1 MRQKGSDLSS
11 DTGGM
16 NVVIAAGGTGGHFYP
31 AMALAEEFRRR
42 DSHTSVTVIG
52 TGRALE
58 RMMIAETDIK
68 IEPLQVRGVVGRGM
82 LASVRALLLVPGAI
96 WKAMQLLR
104 SSRADLVIGTGGYTS
119 PPVVMAAWLL
129 GIKRVLLEP
138 NAIPGLANRVLGP
151 LAHRV
156 FVSFEQATSYFNPA
170 RVKIVGAPIRQ
181 AFVDPLPTVHSGEV
195 KTLLVCGGSQ
205 GATAINTAMIEAVK
219 ESDCLRTELNL
230 IHQTGPADFE
240 RVRQAYDE
248 MDVRVEVVPFVK
260 DMANL
265 LRAADLVISRCGA
278 LTLAEISACGKPVV
292 LIPLPSATHQ
302 HQEHN
307 ARVIEQ
313 AGAGVVLMQ
322 SELTGSRLAQVIE
335 FLANNQQ
342 QVRSMAERSL
352 SLRKTDAAEVMV
364 LECEKLVAGCSN
376 KKGR

>member
-1 MRQKGSDLSS
+1 MGQKGSDLSS
-11 DTGGM
+11 DTDGM

-42 DSHTSVTVIG
+42 DVNTSVTVIG

-104 SSRADLVIGTGGYTS
+104 STGADLVIGTGGYTS
-119 PPVVMAAWLL
+119 PPVVIAAWLL

-156 FVSFEQATSYFNPA
+156 FVSFEKATSYFNPA
-170 RVKIVGAPIRQ
+170 KVKVVGAPIRK
-181 AFVDPLPTVHSGEV
+181 AFVDPSPAVHSGDV

-205 GATAINTAMIEAVK
+205 GATAINTAVIEAVK
-219 ESDCLRTELNL
+219 ESDRLRTELNL

-240 RVRQAYDE
+240 RVRQAYAE

-260 DMANL
+260 DMANV

-278 LTLAEISACGKPVV
+278 LTLAEIAACGKPAV

-307 ARVIEQ
+307 ARVFEQ
-313 AGAGVVLMQ
+313 AGAGVMVKQ

-335 FLANNQQ
+335 SLANNQK

-364 LECEKLVAGCSN
+364 LECEKLVADC
-376 KKGR
+376 